1 MEINRNKLDNTE
13 TLIYNDI
20 RKIKKVVK
28 NLKKQG
34 TIKES
39 PNKYMLKYGKSITE
53 IASIFGRSNSTIS
66 EWDSDKEK
74 SKWLKKRLEE
84 LEGVKQCS

>member
-1 MEINRNKLDNTE
+1 MV
-13 TLIYNDI
+13 
-20 RKIKKVVK
+20 RK
-28 NLKKQG
+28 LKKQG
-34 TIKES
+34 IIKES

-74 SKWLKKRLEE
+74 SEWLKKRLEE
-84 LEGVKQCS
+84 SKESE